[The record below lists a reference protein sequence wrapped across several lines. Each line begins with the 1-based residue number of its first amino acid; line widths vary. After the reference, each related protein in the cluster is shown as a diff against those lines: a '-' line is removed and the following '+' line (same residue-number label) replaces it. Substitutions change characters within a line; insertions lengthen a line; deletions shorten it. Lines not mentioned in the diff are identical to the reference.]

1 MLRQVPVRQVNAD
14 GAHDQIRQESE
25 NQADN
30 GNKDDRQESEIKVTL
45 IV

>member
-1 MLRQVPVRQVNAD
+1 MLRQVPVGQVNAD
-14 GAHDQIRQESE
+14 VPHDQIRQNSK

-30 GNKDDRQESEIKVTL
+30 GNKDYRQKSEIKVTL

>member
-14 GAHDQIRQESE
+14 SAHDQVRQESK

-30 GNKDDRQESEIKVTL
+30 GNKDYRQKSEIKVTL